1 MYDFESNLSSLKTFL
16 FKLVC
21 NIDESNSEITPK
33 LILSLIKN
41 REDDDKVQLL
51 CDLSTLE
58 LCLIIAMKHHCE
70 IYDRDP
76 FNFKMIMARFT
87 KFATNCASFKNI
99 DEQMI
104 LKAFVKIK
112 NLELILPLNVGESHA
127 GQFQMFHLALTYSQ
141 VKAAVASSSLTTEV
155 EVWAKSN
162 LV

>member
-1 MYDFESNLSSLKTFL
+1 MYDYESNLSSLKTFL

-21 NIDESNSEITPK
+21 NIDETNCEITPN
-33 LILSLIKN
+33 LILSMLKKS
-41 REDDDKVQLL
+41 EDDKVQLL

-58 LCLIIAMKHHCE
+58 LCLIIAIRHHCE

-76 FNFKMIMARFT
+76 FNFKMIMDRFK
-87 KFATNCASFKNI
+87 KFATNSTSFKNI
-99 DEQMI
+99 NEQMI

-112 NLELILPLNVGESHA
+112 NLELILPLNFGESHS

-141 VKAAVASSSLTTEV
+141 IKAAVANSALTTEM
-155 EVWAKSN
+155 EIWDKSN

>member
-1 MYDFESNLSSLKTFL
+1 MYDYESNLSSLKTFL

-21 NIDESNSEITPK
+21 NIDETNCEITPN
-33 LILSLIKN
+33 LILSLLKKS
-41 REDDDKVQLL
+41 EDDKVQLL

-58 LCLIIAMKHHCE
+58 LCLIIAIRHHCE

-76 FNFKMIMARFT
+76 FNFKMIMDRFK
-87 KFATNCASFKNI
+87 KFAINSTSFKNI
-99 DEQMI
+99 NEQMI

-112 NLELILPLNVGESHA
+112 NLELILPLNFGESHS

-141 VKAAVASSSLTTEV
+141 IKAAVANSALTTEM
-155 EVWAKSN
+155 EIWDKSN

>member
-1 MYDFESNLSSLKTFL
+1 MYDYESNLSSLKTFL

-21 NIDESNSEITPK
+21 NIDETNCEITPN
-33 LILSLIKN
+33 LILSLLKKS
-41 REDDDKVQLL
+41 EDDKVQLL

-58 LCLIIAMKHHCE
+58 LCLIIAIRHHCE

-76 FNFKMIMARFT
+76 FNFKMITDRFK
-87 KFATNCASFKNI
+87 KFSTNSTSFKNI
-99 DEQMI
+99 NEQMI

-112 NLELILPLNVGESHA
+112 NLELILPLNFGESHS

-141 VKAAVASSSLTTEV
+141 IKAAVANSALTTEM
-155 EVWAKSN
+155 EIWDKSN

>member
-1 MYDFESNLSSLKTFL
+1 MYDYESNLASLKTFL
-16 FKLVC
+16 FRLVC
-21 NIDESNSEITPK
+21 NIDETNSEITPK
-33 LILSLIKN
+33 LILSLLNKC
-41 REDDDKVQLL
+41 EDDKVQLL

-76 FNFKMIMARFT
+76 FNFKMIMERFT
-87 KFATNCASFKNI
+87 KFSTNCTSFKNI
-99 DEQMI
+99 NEQMI

-112 NLELILPLNVGESHA
+112 NLELILPLNFGESHS

-141 VKAAVASSSLTTEV
+141 VKAAVAKSSLTTDIEI
-155 EVWAKSN
+155 WAKSN

>member
-1 MYDFESNLSSLKTFL
+1 MYDYESNLSSLKSFL

-21 NIDESNSEITPK
+21 NIDQKNSEITPK
-33 LILSLIKN
+33 LILSLLKKY
-41 REDDDKVQLL
+41 EDDKVQLL

-58 LCLIIAMKHHCE
+58 LCLVISMKHHCE

-76 FNFKMIMARFT
+76 FNFKMIKSRFT
-87 KFATNCASFKNI
+87 KFAVNSTSFKNI

-112 NLELILPLNVGESHA
+112 NLELILPLNVGESHS
-127 GQFQMFHLALTYSQ
+127 GQFQMFHLALTYTQ
-141 VKAAVASSSLTTEV
+141 IKAAVAGTSLTTEV